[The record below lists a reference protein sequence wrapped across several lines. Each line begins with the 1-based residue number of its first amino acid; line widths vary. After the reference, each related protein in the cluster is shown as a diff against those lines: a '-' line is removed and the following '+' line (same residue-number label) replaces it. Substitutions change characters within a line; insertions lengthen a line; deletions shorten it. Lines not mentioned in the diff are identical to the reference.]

1 MEQWTE
7 EKEKLLNAIDKYVD
21 FDEET
26 GDEIIS
32 DDAPEEVREL
42 LEKHFAEIDSS
53 EPIDK

>member
-21 FDEET
+21 FDEES

-42 LEKHFAEIDSS
+42 LEKHFAGIDSS
-53 EPIDK
+53 EPVDK